1 MKNRP
6 TNAKTFLA
14 SFRPEKSPVTNVT
27 TSSWSDTP
35 ELDDE
40 DCSQDQTESGT
51 DLVPVDE

>member
-1 MKNRP
+1 MKARP

-35 ELDDE
+35 ELDEE
-40 DCSQDQTESGT
+40 DWSQDQTESGT
-51 DLVPVDE
+51 DFIPVEE